1 MRNAELKWEVV
12 RRATLTVT
20 FRTPHSAFRIGRVP
34 DRPPLPRRQA
44 LGPRAHLGK
53 DQPLCREDPAHRAR
67 ARPVAA
73 VSQQEGR
80 VDLRAVR
87 GDRAAHPAG
96 GDPDRAAAA
105 GRGDVSHHAQ
115 DHTPVRGRPDDR
127 PARGLDARDRRRRA
141 AQGPLREGVS
151 AHHLRRYAVRRRL
164 VAHADERRRRH
175 SLGEGSRGLSAVRR
189 DRHRPARLHEDDR
202 RETQYARVE
211 ARQHRAVL
219 RQGLEDVVRRYRAR
233 AGAAARKGG
242 RVLSHRRLPVHGGP
256 RATAVHRTGGWVVRL
271 RQGRD
276 AARDQSPPAR
286 AGAGPHPAGA
296 LPPLHHRAAGLH
308 RGRRDDPRRH
318 GRSQRLARG
327 GELRHR
333 ERDRERDRRAQR
345 PRGAKR
351 GARFAGGR
359 RPGDRGEDDRAQ
371 RARRRRAGPGMT
383 VALVRELYQFN
394 AWAQRRIFDALAGLP
409 AEPYQR
415 DLKSSHGGIHGT
427 LCHIVWAEQL
437 WLTRWLGAP
446 PPAVP
451 QGRDLG
457 SLAEVRARWEDVET
471 KRCQFL
477 DALTEAKLT
486 ATLTVQPSTG
496 GAYIHTYLQT
506 LQHAV
511 DHSSYHRG
519 QIITLLRQLGL
530 KPPSTGLI
538 LFYRERAT
546 GRQIPN
552 F

>member
-1 MRNAELKWEVV
+1 
-12 RRATLTVT
+12 
-20 FRTPHSAFRIGRVP
+20 
-34 DRPPLPRRQA
+34 
-44 LGPRAHLGK
+44 
-53 DQPLCREDPAHRAR
+53 
-67 ARPVAA
+67 
-73 VSQQEGR
+73 
-80 VDLRAVR
+80 
-87 GDRAAHPAG
+87 
-96 GDPDRAAAA
+96 
-105 GRGDVSHHAQ
+105 
-115 DHTPVRGRPDDR
+115 
-127 PARGLDARDRRRRA
+127 
-141 AQGPLREGVS
+141 
-151 AHHLRRYAVRRRL
+151 
-164 VAHADERRRRH
+164 
-175 SLGEGSRGLSAVRR
+175 
-189 DRHRPARLHEDDR
+189 
-202 RETQYARVE
+202 
-211 ARQHRAVL
+211 
-219 RQGLEDVVRRYRAR
+219 
-233 AGAAARKGG
+233 
-242 RVLSHRRLPVHGGP
+242 
-256 RATAVHRTGGWVVRL
+256 
-271 RQGRD
+271 
-276 AARDQSPPAR
+276 
-286 AGAGPHPAGA
+286 
-296 LPPLHHRAAGLH
+296 
-308 RGRRDDPRRH
+308 
-318 GRSQRLARG
+318 
-327 GELRHR
+327 
-333 ERDRERDRRAQR
+333 
-345 PRGAKR
+345 
-351 GARFAGGR
+351 
-359 RPGDRGEDDRAQ
+359 
-371 RARRRRAGPGMT
+371 MT

-519 QIITLLRQLGL
+519 QIITLLRQLGV

-546 GRQIPN
+546 GRGIRN